1 MSPSECLCQLYTWSV
16 KQAYSNGSQ
25 RNIVKLQVLAMAAL
39 GEAAL
44 PHLEGLDARYFNRN
58 FSAVLHELGQ
68 LQAAASQN
76 EVEGAAD
83 KCTAALEARTQEA
96 LPIPQQQQENLQ
108 ATRTYR
114 MHAPAPYSIITAVR
128 AKTGNACSFKDVLLD
143 NDL

>member
-1 MSPSECLCQLYTWSV
+1 
-16 KQAYSNGSQ
+16 
-25 RNIVKLQVLAMAAL
+25 MAAL

-83 KCTAALEARTQEA
+83 KCTAALEHAHRRHF
-96 LPIPQQQQENLQ
+96 LS
-108 ATRTYR
+108 RSSSRKTYR
-114 MHAPAPYSIITAVR
+114 QHVLTVCMHLPRTA
-128 AKTGNACSFKDVLLD
+128 
-143 NDL
+143 

>member
-44 PHLEGLDARYFNRN
+44 PHLEGLDARYFNRK

-114 MHAPAPYSIITAVR
+114 MHAPAPYSIITAVESQNRECLLIQRR
-128 AKTGNACSFKDVLLD
+128 ASR
-143 NDL
+143 